1 MHSRAGEM
9 TQQGGCLTRDLSSVS
24 RVRRKMEAENLF
36 HGTVMCV
43 LGYVHS
49 HKACAHMYN
58 NKIRR

>member
-1 MHSRAGEM
+1 M
-9 TQQGGCLTRDLSSVS
+9 TQQGGCLPRDLSSVS

-43 LGYVHS
+43 PGYVHS
-49 HKACAHMYN
+49 HKACARMHS